1 MLDMVLV
8 VEDSLSWHQ
17 QNLGRNRGHYSFL
30 KVGGAGG
37 ICKVQELSAG
47 VYYNTLVQ
55 VDDQVS
61 KIELWAIP
69 L

>member
-1 MLDMVLV
+1 MLDMVFV

-47 VYYNTLVQ
+47 V
-55 VDDQVS
+55 
-61 KIELWAIP
+61 K
-69 L
+69 